1 MISLYILF
9 LFLFRF
15 ISIYS
20 NDCYDS
26 CLNCI
31 EIGNQIN
38 HKCSECKK
46 DFAFYENTNNC
57 YFLGEFSINDHF
69 YIEEE
74 NRIFKCNS
82 RCERCFGFAGPFTDN
97 CTFCIDDY
105 IKIQSFCINPYNKYT
120 FKYLDIYNENDYSE
134 ISPLEHREYYSV
146 AVYNY
151 LETEMTNKN
160 YNIKNISRLNLDKCI
175 EKFIDYYN
183 KTKAEF
189 FIAKFDII
197 NNTFHLN
204 NLIFDIFDNF
214 LTHYDTNI
222 CYNETVIVERPITNF
237 SMINYTLAKE
247 LNNEYLVN
255 IYDEDDEFFNNI
267 CFPFNYQKK
276 SDVILIDR
284 RKNFFQNVTLC
295 EEGCEFKKINF
306 NNDTIICEC
315 NISIFKNRK
324 GQNNILGNNENELDF
339 ITLIKQFKIQ
349 LYNSNFFIIKCYK
362 LVFSSKYL
370 RDNYGFY
377 FQMTL
382 FALNFILFLIYLQK
396 DSSTK
401 IINYLIKMYKKDS
414 LKINEND
421 SNNIISNVSNFKFL
435 NDNSKNN
442 ICDNNDIKINDINN
456 RYYLKLGKNKT
467 KNSNYFIQKFEND
480 LNTKPKDSK
489 INLCNSDII
498 NKKNLSNYKKKYIY
512 NKTKTNS
519 IKKNNI
525 NFFFLY
531 KKYIKQIHI
540 FIKLFYLNKMEISII
555 QTMNL
560 IFLFALQNTIT
571 AIFYDDQRI
580 SNVFYNEGSFSILE
594 HLPKIIYSSLIMIFI
609 NFFLMKLITSKSV
622 FERLLR
628 KKLEYN
634 IFIKKLNKKINA
646 FHIKINIHISI
657 NFIFF
662 LFFIYYCTAFCA
674 VFRYNQKFWL
684 LNAFVSFIFALIYP
698 FIICII
704 FVLLKII
711 SSKTKNSCLN
721 NLLESMMS
729 IFE

>member
-1 MISLYILF
+1 M
-9 LFLFRF
+9 
-15 ISIYS
+15 
-20 NDCYDS
+20 NV
-26 CLNCI
+26 
-31 EIGNQIN
+31 
-38 HKCSECKK
+38 
-46 DFAFYENTNNC
+46 
-57 YFLGEFSINDHF
+57 
-69 YIEEE
+69 
-74 NRIFKCNS
+74 NS
-82 RCERCFGFAGPFTDN
+82 
-97 CTFCIDDY
+97 
-105 IKIQSFCINPYNKYT
+105 
-120 FKYLDIYNENDYSE
+120 
-134 ISPLEHREYYSV
+134 
-146 AVYNY
+146 
-151 LETEMTNKN
+151 
-160 YNIKNISRLNLDKCI
+160 
-175 EKFIDYYN
+175 
-183 KTKAEF
+183 
-189 FIAKFDII
+189 
-197 NNTFHLN
+197 
-204 NLIFDIFDNF
+204 
-214 LTHYDTNI
+214 
-222 CYNETVIVERPITNF
+222 
-237 SMINYTLAKE
+237 
-247 LNNEYLVN
+247 
-255 IYDEDDEFFNNI
+255 
-267 CFPFNYQKK
+267 
-276 SDVILIDR
+276 
-284 RKNFFQNVTLC
+284 
-295 EEGCEFKKINF
+295 
-306 NNDTIICEC
+306 
-315 NISIFKNRK
+315 K
-324 GQNNILGNNENELDF
+324 GQNNILGKNEDELDF
-339 ITLIKQFKIQ
+339 ITLIKQFKIE

-377 FQMTL
+377 FQMIL

-396 DSSTK
+396 DSITK
-401 IINYLIKMYKKDS
+401 IINYLIKDS

-456 RYYLKLGKNKT
+456 RYYLKIQKNKT

-489 INLCNSDII
+489 INHYSSDII
-498 NKKNLSNYKKKYIY
+498 NKINLSNYKKKYIY
-512 NKTKTNS
+512 NKMAKTNN
-519 IKKNNI
+519 INKNNI

-531 KKYIKQIHI
+531 KKYIKQIHMV
-540 FIKLFYLNKMEISII
+540 IKLFYLNKMEITII

-634 IFIKKLNKKINA
+634 IFIKKLNKKINT

-698 FIICII
+698 FIICFI

-721 NLLESMMS
+721 SLLESMMS

>member
-1 MISLYILF
+1 
-9 LFLFRF
+9 
-15 ISIYS
+15 
-20 NDCYDS
+20 
-26 CLNCI
+26 
-31 EIGNQIN
+31 
-38 HKCSECKK
+38 
-46 DFAFYENTNNC
+46 
-57 YFLGEFSINDHF
+57 
-69 YIEEE
+69 
-74 NRIFKCNS
+74 
-82 RCERCFGFAGPFTDN
+82 
-97 CTFCIDDY
+97 
-105 IKIQSFCINPYNKYT
+105 
-120 FKYLDIYNENDYSE
+120 
-134 ISPLEHREYYSV
+134 
-146 AVYNY
+146 
-151 LETEMTNKN
+151 
-160 YNIKNISRLNLDKCI
+160 
-175 EKFIDYYN
+175 
-183 KTKAEF
+183 
-189 FIAKFDII
+189 
-197 NNTFHLN
+197 
-204 NLIFDIFDNF
+204 
-214 LTHYDTNI
+214 
-222 CYNETVIVERPITNF
+222 
-237 SMINYTLAKE
+237 
-247 LNNEYLVN
+247 
-255 IYDEDDEFFNNI
+255 
-267 CFPFNYQKK
+267 
-276 SDVILIDR
+276 
-284 RKNFFQNVTLC
+284 
-295 EEGCEFKKINF
+295 
-306 NNDTIICEC
+306 
-315 NISIFKNRK
+315 
-324 GQNNILGNNENELDF
+324 
-339 ITLIKQFKIQ
+339 
-349 LYNSNFFIIKCYK
+349 
-362 LVFSSKYL
+362 
-370 RDNYGFY
+370 
-377 FQMTL
+377 MTL

-414 LKINEND
+414 LKINENE

-467 KNSNYFIQKFEND
+467 KNSNYFIQYLEKDVN
-480 LNTKPKDSK
+480 LKPKDSK
-489 INLCNSDII
+489 INLYNSDII

-519 IKKNNI
+519 INKNNI
-525 NFFFLY
+525 NFFFPY
-531 KKYIKQIHI
+531 KKYIKQIHMV
-540 FIKLFYLNKMEISII
+540 IKLFYLNKMEISII

-646 FHIKINIHISI
+646 FRIKINIHISI
-657 NFIFF
+657 NFILF

-698 FIICII
+698 FIICFI

-721 NLLESMMS
+721 TLLEFMMS